1 MKISNKAIVIILSLL
16 GTVTAAIM
24 VTGNDGTSGAVSKIE
39 IWWIDS
45 LIDGDGSDVTAADVH
60 LLVQSSGDHN
70 IDQLM
75 ANQLDVGLA

>member
-1 MKISNKAIVIILSLL
+1 
-16 GTVTAAIM
+16 M
-24 VTGNDGTSGAVSKIE
+24 VTGNDGTSGANSKIE

-60 LLVQSSGDHN
+60 LLIQSAGDHN
-70 IDQLM
+70 IDNLM